1 MDQERMPSASLRDFL
16 HVVFKRKGRILLF
29 FGITLGTVAVVTFM
43 TSPTYEATAQILVK
57 IGREDV
63 YLPDLPEG
71 RVRPAIRVTREEQ
84 INGEI
89 EILKSR
95 FLAEK
100 VVESLGPT
108 IIYEDLND
116 PARGFLGSL
125 FQAPNN
131 EQSPPDEA
139 GQTIVAAMRLKRAIT
154 IEGVPNSS
162 VINISFQHTDPLMA
176 GTVVNKLVSL
186 YLEHHLRVHK
196 NPRFYAFFREQSQM
210 LRNKMEQVEDR
221 LRNFKKKHEL
231 TSNLDEQRT
240 LLLRQEADLRVELNK
255 TLAQEAEMENR
266 LRNPVPDTNL
276 LGTLVE
282 LELKEREL
290 VTKYTDESRLVQ
302 GVRDEIQM
310 VRQRLA
316 NLDSTRYDAEME
328 ALRARK
334 QIQGAQLADYQRR
347 LEELNQIETE
357 FARLQQGVEIDRQ
370 NYELYLSK
378 FEQSRISEAMD
389 TQKIAN
395 VSLIEPA
402 KAPLKPVGPNIRLN
416 MLLAVF
422 TGGFGGLGLAFVSEY
437 LDDSLEKD
445 EDVENHLDVPVL
457 ASVPEQKT

>member
-1 MDQERMPSASLRDFL
+1 MPSASLRDFL

-282 LELKEREL
+282 LELKEREF

>member
-1 MDQERMPSASLRDFL
+1 MEQERMPSASLRDFL

-196 NPRFYAFFREQSQM
+196 NPRFYAFFREQSQI

-231 TSNLDEQRT
+231 TSNLDEERT

-266 LRNPVPDTNL
+266 LRNPVPDTNRPGRPGL
-276 LGTLVE
+276 SG
-282 LELKEREL
+282 
-290 VTKYTDESRLVQ
+290 SR
-302 GVRDEIQM
+302 
-310 VRQRLA
+310 
-316 NLDSTRYDAEME
+316 RY
-328 ALRARK
+328 
-334 QIQGAQLADYQRR
+334 
-347 LEELNQIETE
+347 
-357 FARLQQGVEIDRQ
+357 
-370 NYELYLSK
+370 
-378 FEQSRISEAMD
+378 IS
-389 TQKIAN
+389 
-395 VSLIEPA
+395 
-402 KAPLKPVGPNIRLN
+402 
-416 MLLAVF
+416 
-422 TGGFGGLGLAFVSEY
+422 
-437 LDDSLEKD
+437 
-445 EDVENHLDVPVL
+445 
-457 ASVPEQKT
+457 

>member
-29 FGITLGTVAVVTFM
+29 FGVTLGTVAVVTFM

-154 IEGVPNSS
+154 IEGVPKSG

-196 NPRFYAFFREQSQM
+196 NPRFYAFFREQSQI
-210 LRNKMEQVEDR
+210 LRNKMERVEDR
-221 LRNFKKKHEL
+221 LRNFKKTHEL
-231 TSNLDEQRT
+231 TSNPDEDRT

-334 QIQGAQLADYQRR
+334 QIQVAQLADYQRR
-347 LEELNQIETE
+347 LAELNQIETE

-370 NYELYLSK
+370 NYKLYLRK

>member
-1 MDQERMPSASLRDFL
+1 MPSASLRDFL

-29 FGITLGTVAVVTFM
+29 FGVTLGTVAVVTFM

-63 YLPDLPEG
+63 YLPHLPEG

-154 IEGVPNSS
+154 IEGVPKSG

-196 NPRFYAFFREQSQM
+196 NPRFYAFFREQSQI

-221 LRNFKKKHEL
+221 LRNFKKTHEL
-231 TSNLDEQRT
+231 TSNPDEERT

-290 VTKYTDESRLVQ
+290 LTKYTDESRLVQ

-334 QIQGAQLADYQRR
+334 QIQVAQLADYQRR
-347 LEELNQIETE
+347 LAELNQIETE

-370 NYELYLSK
+370 NYKLYLRK

>member
-1 MDQERMPSASLRDFL
+1 MPSASLRDFL

-29 FGITLGTVAVVTFM
+29 FGVTLGTVAVVTFM

-63 YLPDLPEG
+63 YLPHLPEG

-154 IEGVPNSS
+154 IEGVPKSG

-196 NPRFYAFFREQSQM
+196 NPRFYAFFREQSQI

-231 TSNLDEQRT
+231 TSNLDEERT

-290 VTKYTDESRLVQ
+290 LTKYTDESRLVQ

-347 LEELNQIETE
+347 LAELNQIETE

-370 NYELYLSK
+370 NYKLYLRK

>member
-1 MDQERMPSASLRDFL
+1 MPSASLRDFL

-29 FGITLGTVAVVTFM
+29 FGVTLGTVAVVTFM

-176 GTVVNKLVSL
+176 GTVVNKLVSF

-196 NPRFYAFFREQSQM
+196 NPRFYVFFREQSQM

-221 LRNFKKKHEL
+221 LRNLKKKHGL

-240 LLLRQEADLRVELNK
+240 LLLSQEADLRVELNK

-282 LELKEREL
+282 LELKEREF

-357 FARLQQGVEIDRQ
+357 FARLQQGVEIDRH

>member
-1 MDQERMPSASLRDFL
+1 MPSASLRDFL

-29 FGITLGTVAVVTFM
+29 FGVTLGTVAVVTFM

-63 YLPDLPEG
+63 YLPHLPEG

-154 IEGVPNSS
+154 IEGVPKSG

-196 NPRFYAFFREQSQM
+196 NPRFYAFFREQSQI

-221 LRNFKKKHEL
+221 LRNFKKTHEL
-231 TSNLDEQRT
+231 TSNPDEERT

-334 QIQGAQLADYQRR
+334 QIQVAQLADYQRR
-347 LEELNQIETE
+347 LAELNQIETE

-370 NYELYLSK
+370 NYKLYLRK